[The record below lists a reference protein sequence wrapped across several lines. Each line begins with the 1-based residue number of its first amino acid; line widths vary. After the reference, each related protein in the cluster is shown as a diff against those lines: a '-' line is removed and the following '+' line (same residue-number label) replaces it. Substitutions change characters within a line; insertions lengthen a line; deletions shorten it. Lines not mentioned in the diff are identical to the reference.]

1 MTPTAAA
8 LSRAM
13 LRRHARSFSWAGRLL
28 PSGVRAD
35 ATALYAWCR
44 RCDDAVDLAAHPVAA
59 RAGLS
64 RLRAELDAIYGPHD
78 LDDLEDPI
86 LAGFQDVV
94 RRRRLPRRPC
104 DELLD
109 GMEMDLTLFRYA
121 SFDDLV
127 IYCRRVAGTVGL
139 LMAHLFGVRD
149 AATLATASDL
159 GVAMQLTNIC
169 RDVAEDEQR
178 GRVYIPADLLGGVG
192 SPTAGGRETARAV
205 AALLQRADDFYRRG
219 DRGLATLPASVG
231 VAMRAARLIYAE
243 IGAVIARRG
252 YDVTRGRAVVSPARK
267 LWLIARAVL
276 HTAVAGLG
284 ARRRLAA

>member
-1 MTPTAAA
+1 MTPV
-8 LSRAM
+8 SRAVARAV

-44 RCDDAVDLAAHPVAA
+44 RCDDAVDLAPDAETA
-59 RAGLS
+59 RAGLR
-64 RLRAELDAIYGPHD
+64 RLRAELEEVYGPRD
-78 LDDLEDPI
+78 LADPI

-94 RRRRLPRRPC
+94 RRTRLPRRPC

-109 GMEMDLTLFRYA
+109 GMEMDLGPVRYL
-121 SFDDLV
+121 SFDELV
-127 IYCRRVAGTVGL
+127 VYCRRVAGTVGL

-169 RDVAEDEQR
+169 RDVAEDERR
-178 GRVYIPADLLGGVG
+178 GRVYLPAELLGGARP
-192 SPTAGGRETARAV
+192 PTAAPAETARAV
-205 AALLQRADDFYRRG
+205 AELLRRADAFYRRG
-219 DRGLATLPASVG
+219 DRGLAALPASVG

-243 IGAVIARRG
+243 IGGVIARRG
-252 YDVTRGRAVVSPARK
+252 YDVTAGRAVVSPARK
-267 LWLIARAVL
+267 LWLVVRAL
-276 HTAVAGLG
+276 WGAAAAALG
-284 ARRRLAA
+284 PRRRVAA

>member
-1 MTPTAAA
+1 MTPTSRA
-8 LSRAM
+8 LSRAV

-28 PSGVRAD
+28 PARVRTD

-44 RCDDAVDLAAHPVAA
+44 RCDDAVDHAPDPAEA
-59 RAGLS
+59 RASLS
-64 RLRAELDAIYGPHD
+64 RLRAELDEVYGPRD
-78 LDDLEDPI
+78 LADPI

-94 RRRRLPRRPC
+94 RRTQLPRRPC

-109 GMEMDLTLFRYA
+109 GMEMDLGHVRYA
-121 SFDDLV
+121 SFEDLV
-127 IYCRRVAGTVGL
+127 VYCRRVAGTIGL

-169 RDVAEDEQR
+169 RDVAEDERR
-178 GRVYIPADLLGGVG
+178 GRVYVPADLLGGVR
-192 SPTAGGRETARAV
+192 SPTAGGAATARAV
-205 AALLQRADDFYRRG
+205 AELLRRADDFYRRG
-219 DRGLATLPASVG
+219 DLGLAALPASVG

-243 IGAVIARRG
+243 IGGVIARRG
-252 YDVTRGRAVVSPARK
+252 YDVTRARAVVSPARK
-267 LWLIARAVL
+267 LWLVVRAFFD
-276 HTAVAGLG
+276 TAVTGLT

>member
-1 MTPTAAA
+1 VTPTSLA
-8 LSRAM
+8 LSRAV

-28 PSGVRAD
+28 PAGVRAD

-44 RCDDAVDLAAHPVAA
+44 RCDDAVDLAPDPATA
-59 RAGLS
+59 RASLA
-64 RLRAELDAIYGPHD
+64 RLRAELDDVYGPRD
-78 LDDLEDPI
+78 LPDPI

-94 RRRRLPRRPC
+94 RRTGLPRRPC

-109 GMEMDLTLFRYA
+109 GMEMDLGHVRYA
-121 SFDDLV
+121 SLDALV
-127 IYCRRVAGTVGL
+127 VYCRHVAGTVGL

-178 GRVYIPADLLGGVG
+178 GRVYLPAELLSGVET
-192 SPTAGGRETARAV
+192 PTAGGATTARAV
-205 AALLQRADDFYRRG
+205 AELLRRADAFYRRG
-219 DRGLATLPASVG
+219 DLGLAALPASVG

-252 YDVTRGRAVVSPARK
+252 HDVTRGRAVVSPARK
-267 LWLIARAVL
+267 LWLVVRAFLDTAR
-276 HTAVAGLG
+276 TALPAG
-284 ARRRLAA
+284 RRLAA

>member
-1 MTPTAAA
+1 MTPASRA
-8 LSRAM
+8 LSRAV

-44 RCDDAVDLAAHPVAA
+44 RCDDAVDLALDSISA
-59 RAGLS
+59 RVRLS
-64 RLRAELDAIYGPHD
+64 RVRAELDAVYGPA
-78 LDDLEDPI
+78 DLEDPI

-94 RRRRLPRRPC
+94 RRTQLPRRPC

-109 GMEMDLTLFRYA
+109 GMEMDLTHVRYA

-127 IYCRRVAGTVGL
+127 VYCRRVAGTVGL

-149 AATLATASDL
+149 AAMLAMASDL

-169 RDVAEDEQR
+169 RDVAEDERR
-178 GRVYIPADLLGGVG
+178 GRVYLPADLLGGVR
-192 SPTAGGRETARAV
+192 SPTAGGADTARVV
-205 AALLQRADDFYRRG
+205 AELLRRADAFYRRG
-219 DRGLATLPASVG
+219 DLGLAALPVSVG

-243 IGAVIARRG
+243 IGSVIARRG
-252 YDVTRGRAVVSPARK
+252 YDVTRGRAVVSAARK
-267 LWLIARAVL
+267 LWLVARAL
-276 HTAVAGLG
+276 FDTAIAGLG